1 MPRLTERLASALL
14 AGLALVPPA
23 GADEAMALARLVAER
38 PANEGRVGTMHFRM
52 ESQSGSAR
60 ERQALMIHSDTGEA
74 ERIAIFFTAPAM
86 IEETAFLSFNH
97 ETRADENW
105 LYLPATARVRRL
117 PVSERGDYFMG
128 TDLTYGDIKD
138 NFKFGLDEWDFTAAG
153 EETADGRTYPVLEG
167 MARDAGTARELG
179 YGSFRARIDPVTAF
193 PVWIAYT
200 DPDGDPLK
208 QVAVTEIE
216 TVGEA
221 WTAMRFTARNLQ
233 TGHTTDVWFTDMRHV
248 PDLDD
253 SVFDPDALAYGIPD
267 VG

>member
-1 MPRLTERLASALL
+1 MPLRSDRLAAALL
-14 AGLALVPPA
+14 AGLAFVMPA
-23 GADEAMALARLVAER
+23 GAEEAMALARLVAER
-38 PANEGRVGTMHFRM
+38 PANEGRAGTMHFRL
-52 ESQSGSAR
+52 ESQSGSTR
-60 ERQALMIHSDTGEA
+60 EREALMIHSLADET
-74 ERIAIFFTAPAM
+74 ERIAIYFTEPAM

-97 ETRADENW
+97 ESREDENW
-105 LYLPATARVRRL
+105 LYLPATERVRRL
-117 PVSERGDYFMG
+117 PVSERGDHFMG

-138 NFKFGLDEWDFTAAG
+138 NFKFGLDDWDFTSGG
-153 EETADGRTYPVLEG
+153 EETAGGKAYPVLEG
-167 MARDAGTARELG
+167 TARDDATAREMG
-179 YGSFRARIDPVTAF
+179 YGSFRARIDTVTGF
-193 PVWIAYT
+193 PVWIEYT

-208 QVAVTEIE
+208 QVEVTEIE

-233 TGHTTDVWFTDMRHV
+233 TGHTTNVWFTDMRYV